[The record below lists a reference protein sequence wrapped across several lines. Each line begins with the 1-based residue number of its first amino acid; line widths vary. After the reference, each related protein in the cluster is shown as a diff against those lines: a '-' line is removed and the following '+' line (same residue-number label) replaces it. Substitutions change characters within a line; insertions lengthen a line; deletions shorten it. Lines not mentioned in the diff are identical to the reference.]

1 MQNPTAT
8 EENGM
13 FRHIFAV
20 VAVRDIDIANAWYEK
35 LFDRR
40 ADNNPMST
48 LVEWQAAPGAWV
60 QVTVDSERAG
70 SSLFN
75 VAVDDLESFVS
86 AAHSRGIDFADIV
99 EANKGVR
106 LSTATD
112 LDGNSITAIGGFR
125 EHY

>member
-1 MQNPTAT
+1 
-8 EENGM
+8 M

-40 ADNNPMST
+40 ADNNPVST

-60 QVTVDSERAG
+60 QVTVD
-70 SSLFN
+70 
-75 VAVDDLESFVS
+75 
-86 AAHSRGIDFADIV
+86 IV

-112 LDGNSITAIGGFR
+112 PDGNSITAIGGFR

>member
-1 MQNPTAT
+1 
-8 EENGM
+8 M

-70 SSLFN
+70 SSLVN
-75 VAVDDLESFVS
+75 VAVDDLEPFVS

-112 LDGNSITAIGGFR
+112 PDGNSITAIGGFR